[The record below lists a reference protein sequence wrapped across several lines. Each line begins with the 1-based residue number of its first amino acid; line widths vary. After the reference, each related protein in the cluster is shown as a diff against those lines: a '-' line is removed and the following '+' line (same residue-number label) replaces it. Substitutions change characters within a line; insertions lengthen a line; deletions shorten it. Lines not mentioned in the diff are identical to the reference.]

1 MERNESGAPPFLFG
15 RRIVLGVTGGVAAYK
30 AAELVRRLVQTGAQV
45 DVVLTPG
52 GAHFV
57 TPTTFQ
63 ALSGRPVW
71 CDPWDERRANAMAH
85 IDLTRGADL
94 LLVAPCTADAMA
106 RFAQGQADDLLATL
120 ALARACPM
128 AVAPAMNR
136 QMWLHPATQRNRAQ
150 LVADGVL
157 FWGPAEGEQ
166 ACGEIGPG
174 RMIEPDEIVARLE
187 AFFAPKWFSGHA
199 VLVTAGPTYEPLDP
213 VRVLTNLSSGKMGY
227 ALAQAFAQ
235 AGATVTLVSGPVS
248 LPTPWGVTRVDVTT
262 AEEMRTAVLER
273 VPGHRIF
280 ASVAAVADY
289 RPVRV
294 SPQKIKKGAERLT
307 LELVRNPDILAE
319 VAALPEPPWCIGF
332 AAESENL
339 DEYAERKRREKG
351 LQLVVG
357 NLVQEAM
364 GRDENTVVLY
374 DENGRIPLPTADKAQ
389 VAWGIVRHV
398 ARRLGL
404 IDTAVERGE
413 L

>member
-1 MERNESGAPPFLFG
+1 
-15 RRIVLGVTGGVAAYK
+15 
-30 AAELVRRLVQTGAQV
+30 
-45 DVVLTPG
+45 
-52 GAHFV
+52 
-57 TPTTFQ
+57 
-63 ALSGRPVW
+63 
-71 CDPWDERRANAMAH
+71 
-85 IDLTRGADL
+85 
-94 LLVAPCTADAMA
+94 
-106 RFAQGQADDLLATL
+106 
-120 ALARACPM
+120 
-128 AVAPAMNR
+128 
-136 QMWLHPATQRNRAQ
+136 
-150 LVADGVL
+150 
-157 FWGPAEGEQ
+157 
-166 ACGEIGPG
+166 
-174 RMIEPDEIVARLE
+174 
-187 AFFAPKWFSGHA
+187 
-199 VLVTAGPTYEPLDP
+199 
-213 VRVLTNLSSGKMGY
+213 MGY

-262 AEEMRTAVLER
+262 AEQMRAAVLER
-273 VPGHRIF
+273 VSGHRIF

-289 RPVRV
+289 RPARV

-398 ARRLGL
+398 AQRLGL
-404 IDTAVERGE
+404 IDTVVERGD